1 MLRLVLQ
8 TLDEDKWLR
17 PAFIL

>member
-1 MLRLVLQ
+1 MLRVVLQ